1 MKKKQYNPKSL
12 ESNYEEL
19 YKAGKQMKALTP
31 KMRKQYASFKKEQ
44 KSRELERKKESK
56 RSKSES
62 LINCMKKAKTNKDRK
77 RCKTAFALKM
87 KKYG

>member
-1 MKKKQYNPKSL
+1 MKKKQYNPNSL
-12 ESNYEEL
+12 ESNYEEI

-56 RSKSES
+56 RTTSQS

-77 RCKTAFALKM
+77 RCKVNFALKI
-87 KKYG
+87 K

>member
-1 MKKKQYNPKSL
+1 MKKKQYNPNSL
-12 ESNYEEL
+12 ESSYEEL
-19 YKAGKQMKALTP
+19 YKVEKQMKSLNP

-77 RCKTAFALKM
+77 RCKNAFAVKI
-87 KKYG
+87 KK